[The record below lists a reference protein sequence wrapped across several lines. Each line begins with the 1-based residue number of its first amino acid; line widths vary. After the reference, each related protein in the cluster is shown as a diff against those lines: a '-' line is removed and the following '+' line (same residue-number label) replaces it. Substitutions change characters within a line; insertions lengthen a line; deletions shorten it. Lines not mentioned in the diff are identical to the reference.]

1 MNDENANGSFRRYR
15 VRYSTSLTGL
25 AREKK
30 RLKKCFKLKKTSSEI
45 EEEKKQD
52 KNTKK
57 IFKPFSQIRKKSMQG
72 DKDLNG
78 SQSSQT
84 SIKNEKEKEIE
95 ELDRKI
101 AMLNEQCNDASKILV
116 DTAEKVI
123 SRMDDLNI
131 LNTKADDLQRNASS
145 LGLEAKCVRKKLAYK
160 NKKSNIIITVSAFLG
175 LGSIVIIVLKSVQ
188 II

>member
-52 KNTKK
+52 KNSKK
-57 IFKPFSQIRKKSMQG
+57 IFKPFSQIRKKSMQ
-72 DKDLNG
+72 KDLNE

-84 SIKNEKEKEIE
+84 SIKNEREKEIE